1 MHITKFQYLRITYP
15 WIEKSAKETFSFK
28 LKKKDKYI
36 RLCTLFYPIQNSM
49 KFCIDKKFSVCI
61 YEKQLVIISKVIIN

>member
-28 LKKKDKYI
+28 LKKKINIYDYVH
-36 RLCTLFYPIQNSM
+36 CFIQYR
-49 KFCIDKKFSVCI
+49 I
-61 YEKQLVIISKVIIN
+61 L

>member
-49 KFCIDKKFSVCI
+49 KFCIDKCFPFAFM
-61 YEKQLVIISKVIIN
+61 KQLVIISIVIIN